1 VKEIPL
7 SGGAENAHQSFY
19 AQLGAHEITFKLDF
33 MSYVDDPYW
42 NCDLAENGET
52 LVAGLKLVGG
62 CDLLEPYQL
71 GLGKL
76 IMTGAVPTLDNL
88 GAENHLIWVEP

>member
-1 VKEIPL
+1 MKEIPL

-19 AQLGAHEITFKLDF
+19 AQLGSHEITFKLDF

-42 NCDLAENGET
+42 NCDLSENGEA
-52 LVAGLKLVGG
+52 LVAGVKLVGG

-88 GAENHLIWVEP
+88 GVENHLIWVEP

>member
-1 VKEIPL
+1 
-7 SGGAENAHQSFY
+7 
-19 AQLGAHEITFKLDF
+19 

-42 NCDLAENGET
+42 NCDLSENEET

-88 GAENHLIWVEP
+88 GVENHLIWVEP

>member
-1 VKEIPL
+1 
-7 SGGAENAHQSFY
+7 
-19 AQLGAHEITFKLDF
+19 

-88 GAENHLIWVEP
+88 GVENHLIWVEP